1 MSFSAESQGG
11 DGSYNNADSFAMAF
25 DDAWKSYSSKKNQP
39 PTSKEDKIT
48 LILNKIKDH
57 PFLKS
62 SPEKAKEI
70 AIFRLRLLK
79 LE

>member
-1 MSFSAESQGG
+1 MSFSAEIQGS
-11 DGSYNNADSFAMAF
+11 DGFYNNADSFAMAF
-25 DDAWKSYSSKKNQP
+25 DDIWKSYSSKQNQP
-39 PTSKEDKIT
+39 IANKEDKINS
-48 LILNKIKDH
+48 ILHELKDH

-62 SPEKAKEI
+62 HPEKAKEI